1 MKKVIAVILFI
12 LFCLF
17 IRIAVGELCI
27 VPSGSMEP
35 TLLCGDR
42 VWIDKITYGARFPA
56 RWADIPVINVFTWIR
71 PLRKMDR
78 NTHWKYR
85 RLPGIGYPE
94 VGDIVVFNSPE
105 STDQLLVKRI
115 TRIKKKND
123 TLHVRRDNY
132 LFLRKLIAEEG
143 CDVRMGKRSVYINGI
158 CDSIYRLKRTYYY
171 VEGDNSAD
179 SRDSRCFGYI
189 PETLIVGKFNYVLFS
204 VNNLGNKGK
213 KIRFG
218 RFFYK
223 ITR

>member
-71 PLRKMDR
+71 PLREMDR

-85 RLPGIGYPE
+85 RLPGMGYPG

-105 STDQLLVKRI
+105 NMDQLLVKRI
-115 TRIKKKND
+115 TRIKKEND
-123 TLHVRRDNY
+123 TLHIRRENY

-143 CDVRMGKRSVYINGI
+143 NDVRMRNRAVYINGI

-171 VEGDNSAD
+171 VEEDNSAD
-179 SRDSRCFGYI
+179 SRDSRNFGYI

-204 VNNLGNKGK
+204 VNNLGTKGK
-213 KIRFG
+213 KIRLR
-218 RFFYK
+218 RFFHK
-223 ITR
+223 IT

>member
-71 PLRKMDR
+71 PLREMDR

-85 RLPGIGYPE
+85 RLPGMGYPG

-105 STDQLLVKRI
+105 NMDQLLVKRI
-115 TRIKKKND
+115 TRIKKEND
-123 TLHVRRDNY
+123 TLHIRRENY

-143 CDVRMGKRSVYINGI
+143 NDVRMRNRAVYINGI

-179 SRDSRCFGYI
+179 SRYSRNFGYI

-204 VNNLGNKGK
+204 VNNLGTKGK
-213 KIRFG
+213 KIRLR
-218 RFFYK
+218 RFFHK
-223 ITR
+223 IT

>member
-56 RWADIPVINVFTWIR
+56 KWADIPVINVFTWIR
-71 PLRKMDR
+71 PLREMDR

-85 RLPGIGYPE
+85 RLPGMGYPE

-105 STDQLLVKRI
+105 NMDQLLVKRI
-115 TRIKKKND
+115 TRIKKEND
-123 TLHVRRDNY
+123 TLHIRRENY

-143 CDVRMGKRSVYINGI
+143 NDVRMRNRAVCINGI
-158 CDSIYRLKRTYYY
+158 CDSIYRLNRTYYY

-179 SRDSRCFGYI
+179 SRDSRYFGYI
-189 PETLIVGKFNYVLFS
+189 PETLIVGKFNCVLFS
-204 VNNLGNKGK
+204 VNNLGTKGK
-213 KIRFG
+213 KIRLR
-218 RFFYK
+218 RFFHK
-223 ITR
+223 IT

>member
-17 IRIAVGELCI
+17 IRIAVGELGI

-71 PLRKMDR
+71 PLREMDR

-85 RLPGIGYPE
+85 RLPGMGYPG

-105 STDQLLVKRI
+105 NMDQLLVKRI
-115 TRIKKKND
+115 TRIKKEND
-123 TLHVRRDNY
+123 TLHIRRENY

-143 CDVRMGKRSVYINGI
+143 NDVRMRNRAVYINGI

-179 SRDSRCFGYI
+179 SRDSRNFGYI

-204 VNNLGNKGK
+204 VNNLGTKGK
-213 KIRFG
+213 KIRLR
-218 RFFYK
+218 RFFHK
-223 ITR
+223 IT

>member
-71 PLRKMDR
+71 PLREMDR

-85 RLPGIGYPE
+85 RLPGMGYPG

-105 STDQLLVKRI
+105 NMDQLLVKRI
-115 TRIKKKND
+115 TRIKKEND
-123 TLHVRRDNY
+123 TLHIRRENY
-132 LFLRKLIAEEG
+132 LFLRKLIEG
-143 CDVRMGKRSVYINGI
+143 NDVRMRNRAVYINGI

-179 SRDSRCFGYI
+179 SRDSRNFGYI

-204 VNNLGNKGK
+204 VNNLGTKGK
-213 KIRFG
+213 KIRLR
-218 RFFYK
+218 RFFHK
-223 ITR
+223 IT

>member
-1 MKKVIAVILFI
+1 MKTITGILLFI
-12 LFCLF
+12 LFCIF

-56 RWADIPVINVFTWIR
+56 KWADIPVINVFTWIR
-71 PLRKMDR
+71 PLREMDR

-85 RLPGIGYPE
+85 RLPGMGYPG

-105 STDQLLVKRI
+105 NMDQLLVKRI
-115 TRIKKKND
+115 TRIKKEND
-123 TLHVRRDNY
+123 TLHISRGNY

-143 CDVRMGKRSVYINGI
+143 NDVRMR
-158 CDSIYRLKRTYYY
+158 KRTYYY

-179 SRDSRCFGYI
+179 SRDSRYFGYI
-189 PETLIVGKFNYVLFS
+189 PETLIVGKFHYVLFS

>member
-1 MKKVIAVILFI
+1 M
-12 LFCLF
+12 
-17 IRIAVGELCI
+17 
-27 VPSGSMEP
+27 
-35 TLLCGDR
+35 
-42 VWIDKITYGARFPA
+42 
-56 RWADIPVINVFTWIR
+56 
-71 PLRKMDR
+71 
-78 NTHWKYR
+78 
-85 RLPGIGYPE
+85 
-94 VGDIVVFNSPE
+94 GDIVVFNSPE

-143 CDVRMGKRSVYINGI
+143 CDVRMRKRSVYINGI

>member
-56 RWADIPVINVFTWIR
+56 RCADIPVINVFTWIR
-71 PLRKMDR
+71 PLREMDR

-85 RLPGIGYPE
+85 RLPGMGYPG

-105 STDQLLVKRI
+105 NMDQLLVKRI
-115 TRIKKKND
+115 TRIKKEND
-123 TLHVRRDNY
+123 TLHIRRENY

-143 CDVRMGKRSVYINGI
+143 NDVRMRNRAVYINGI

-179 SRDSRCFGYI
+179 SRDSRNFGYI

-204 VNNLGNKGK
+204 VNNLGTKGK
-213 KIRFG
+213 KIRLR
-218 RFFYK
+218 RFFHK
-223 ITR
+223 IT

>member
-1 MKKVIAVILFI
+1 MKTVIGIILVILFCI
-12 LFCLF
+12 F

-71 PLRKMDR
+71 PLREMDR

-85 RLPGIGYPE
+85 RLPGMGYPG

-105 STDQLLVKRI
+105 NMDQLLVKRI
-115 TRIKKKND
+115 TRIKKEND
-123 TLHVRRDNY
+123 TLHIRRDNY

-143 CDVRMGKRSVYINGI
+143 NDVRMRNRAVYINGI

-179 SRDSRCFGYI
+179 SRDSRNFGYI

-204 VNNLGNKGK
+204 VNNLGTKGRK
-213 KIRFG
+213 VRCR
-218 RFFYK
+218 RFFHK
-223 ITR
+223 IT

>member
-71 PLRKMDR
+71 PLREMDR

-85 RLPGIGYPE
+85 RLPGMGYPG

-105 STDQLLVKRI
+105 NMDQLLVKRI
-115 TRIKKKND
+115 TRIKKEND
-123 TLHVRRDNY
+123 TLHIRRENY

-143 CDVRMGKRSVYINGI
+143 NDVRMRNRAVYINGI
-158 CDSIYRLKRTYYY
+158 CDSIYRLKRNYYY
-171 VEGDNSAD
+171 VEGENYAD
-179 SRDSRCFGYI
+179 SRDSRNFGYI

-204 VNNLGNKGK
+204 VNNLGTKGK
-213 KIRFG
+213 KIRLR
-218 RFFYK
+218 RFFHK
-223 ITR
+223 IT

>member
-56 RWADIPVINVFTWIR
+56 RWADIPVINVFTRIS
-71 PLRKMDR
+71 PLWEMDR

-85 RLPGIGYPE
+85 RLPGMGYPG

-105 STDQLLVKRI
+105 NMDQLLVKRI
-115 TRIKKKND
+115 TRIKKEND
-123 TLHVRRDNY
+123 TLHIRRENY

-143 CDVRMGKRSVYINGI
+143 NDVRMRNRAVYINGI

-179 SRDSRCFGYI
+179 SRDSRNFGYI

-204 VNNLGNKGK
+204 VNNLGTKGK
-213 KIRFG
+213 KIRLR
-218 RFFYK
+218 RFFHK
-223 ITR
+223 IT